1 VNYYELMV
9 ILSPTLTEEQEKE
22 QHHQIEELLKSQKA
36 EIHLVDFWGK
46 RKLSYA
52 LKKQRQGV
60 YNLYFFEVEPGR
72 VSEIDRK
79 LKMAEQVLR
88 FLMFRM
94 EKIQILNLKKELVR
108 RSEAASAP
116 PPPEPAAAEVVPE
129 PAAAE
134 VAPEPAAAEVAPET
148 APEAPAEAVVETAPE
163 TPSEA

>member
-1 VNYYELMV
+1 MNYYELMV
-9 ILSPTLTEEQEKE
+9 ILSPTLTEEQEKAE
-22 QHHQIEELLKSQKA
+22 HHQIEELLKSQKA

-60 YNLYFFEVEPGR
+60 YNLYYFEVEPGR

-94 EKIQILNLKKELVR
+94 EKIQIQNLKKELIR
-108 RSEAASAP
+108 RSEAAAAP
-116 PPPEPAAAEVVPE
+116 PP
-129 PAAAE
+129 
-134 VAPEPAAAEVAPET
+134 APEPAPAEVAPET
-148 APEAPAEAVVETAPE
+148 TAPEAAAETVVETAPE